1 MNIQIYNTAIL
12 SLTIQFFIAIISL
25 SGLYIKISEED
36 LILNK
41 ILLLETLVQ
50 FVEFLFYVWLVYNF
64 SKIKINVTSIRYLDW
79 FITTPTMLFST
90 ISFFIYQTYK
100 SNSDL
105 VSLKNLSLLS
115 IYNENTI
122 NINKIIFYNT
132 IMLLSGLL
140 GEINITSKLFSFIV
154 GFYGFINSY
163 YLIYTNYVGDITI
176 NNLLFWFNFLLWSFY
191 GIAYM
196 FSFKNKNITYNIL
209 DIFSKN
215 INGLFILA
223 YIIYVKHYTN

>member
-176 NNLLFWFNFLLWSFY
+176 NNLLFWFNFLLWSLY

-223 YIIYVKHYTN
+223 YIIYVKYYTN